1 MEEKR
6 PFTDEELVELA
17 IPMMEETIIANYKKQ
32 ADTYLNIL
40 PTSVKS
46 ALLDAKVTGLREDT
60 DVEVAFAYEVYKNYR
75 QNSGERIPS
84 YSSNLKNERKQVL
97 NVCVFICTHTLYYQ
111 TYSTWEV
118 YIIAVM

>member
-1 MEEKR
+1 
-6 PFTDEELVELA
+6 
-17 IPMMEETIIANYKKQ
+17 MMEETIIANYKKQ
-32 ADTYLNIL
+32 ADTYLSIL

-84 YSSNLKNERKQVL
+84 YSSNLKNFGYVDLDNPKSINL
-97 NVCVFICTHTLYYQ
+97 FMY
-111 TYSTWEV
+111 
-118 YIIAVM
+118 